1 MVSGILFGTNNG
13 EANSISDWNVTSLDS
28 NWSHTW
34 NKGRFQKDYHA
45 SHWLVKP
52 WFDWLTSIILKSHL
66 SNLEWWNSFCN
77 LLIFILILV
86 ILHWQNS
93 ENSFFMMKLKPGI
106 HRPFEGLFNRPMKV
120 VQGNVCE
127 SLMKAEVNLCFDQF
141 VFKISEQ
148 IFEHYKTRAA
158 ACLLDVNF
166 QNEMK
171 RQPFP
176 KGNKYETLLQQR
188 HIQVTL
194 ETWLLKDFANFS
206 K

>member
-1 MVSGILFGTNNG
+1 
-13 EANSISDWNVTSLDS
+13 
-28 NWSHTW
+28 
-34 NKGRFQKDYHA
+34 
-45 SHWLVKP
+45 
-52 WFDWLTSIILKSHL
+52 
-66 SNLEWWNSFCN
+66 
-77 LLIFILILV
+77 
-86 ILHWQNS
+86 
-93 ENSFFMMKLKPGI
+93 MMKSKPGI
-106 HRPFEGLFNRPMKV
+106 HRQSEGSFNRPI

-194 ETWLLKDFANFS
+194 ATWLLNFASFYGS
-206 K
+206 HFKIKFLVAWSEH

>member
-1 MVSGILFGTNNG
+1 
-13 EANSISDWNVTSLDS
+13 
-28 NWSHTW
+28 
-34 NKGRFQKDYHA
+34 
-45 SHWLVKP
+45 
-52 WFDWLTSIILKSHL
+52 
-66 SNLEWWNSFCN
+66 
-77 LLIFILILV
+77 
-86 ILHWQNS
+86 
-93 ENSFFMMKLKPGI
+93 MMKLKPGI
-106 HRPFEGLFNRPMKV
+106 HRPSEGPFDGPMKV

-194 ETWLLKDFANFS
+194 EP
-206 K
+206 